1 MSIIILDPVE
11 NFTSVESDESDLEDI
26 SESGSDSE
34 LDDNDNV
41 SIDEALDSPALSQFG
56 IIYYANKNI

>member
-1 MSIIILDPVE
+1 VE